1 MASSGPRFPHLYKAS
16 LTSGPPSDSQAF
28 VLSSAHKPSPGSA
41 VSVLSLVQ
49 QLTPLGY
56 TSETTTESLLKSL
69 T

>member
-1 MASSGPRFPHLYKAS
+1 MASSGPQFPHLYKAS
-16 LTSGPPSDSQAF
+16 LTSGPPSDSHAF
-28 VLSSAHKPSPGSA
+28 VLAHKPSPGSA

-56 TSETTTESLLKSL
+56 TSETTAESLLKSL